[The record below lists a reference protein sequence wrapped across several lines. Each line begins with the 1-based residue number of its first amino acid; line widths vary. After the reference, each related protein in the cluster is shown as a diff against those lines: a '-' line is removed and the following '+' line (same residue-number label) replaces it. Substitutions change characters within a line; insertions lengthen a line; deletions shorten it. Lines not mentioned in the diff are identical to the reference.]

1 MQEIV
6 RSLNV
11 FLGKAHIW
19 GLELSGLASNGLTCP
34 LNAEVEVNFWPVFSG
49 CFFLPGCLENR
60 KNS

>member
-19 GLELSGLASNGLTCP
+19 SLELSGLASKGLTCP
-34 LNAEVEVNFWPVFSG
+34 LNAEVEVSFRSVFSD